1 MVFIY
6 GEKRMEKNEAK
17 ERIEYLR
24 ELINKTNYEYYVL
37 DNPTITDQ
45 EFDKYLRELENLESE
60 FPEFDS
66 PTSPTKKVGGEVINR
81 FKKVKHKIPMLSL
94 PDVFDLSEIEDFNT
108 RIIKENVEPTYVC
121 EYKIDG
127 LSVSLHY
134 EKGNLIF
141 AATRGDGITGEDIT
155 HNVKTIKSVPLKI
168 NEPIDIEVR
177 GEIYMPKKV
186 LEEINEKRKATGEP
200 LLQNVRNAAA
210 GSIRQL
216 DSKIAAERKL
226 DTWIYHLPNPED
238 YGIKTHAEALEFMS
252 HLGFKVNKNANQVVK
267 GIQEMQEYIESTTK
281 IRATL
286 PYEIDGIV
294 IKVNSLASQ
303 KQLGFTSKY
312 PKWAIAY
319 KFPAEEVLT
328 TLRDIVFTVG
338 RTGRITP
345 NAVLDPVIVMGSTVK
360 RATLHNE
367 DYVVMKD
374 LKIGD
379 IVSIRKAGDVI
390 PEVVERKLEKRTG
403 CEKEFVMITNCPIC
417 GSILE
422 KKKEQVDHYC
432 MNPMCPAKKVESL
445 IHFCSRKAM
454 NIDGLGDEI
463 MEDLFNLGFVKKIPD
478 IYALNE
484 HRKDLIE
491 LEGYGNKSVDNLL
504 SAIEDSKSNSLER
517 LLFGLGISGI
527 GDKTALLLV
536 KIFKNIDGFLN
547 ASFDDF
553 KNIKDIGPILAE
565 NLYNYFHDVEN
576 IALLEELK
584 ELGINQNYLGEN
596 ERHHD
601 LISGK
606 RFVLTGTLSFID
618 RDSLS
623 EILMSYGG
631 LTSSSVS
638 RKTDVV
644 IVGENPGSKYEKAKE
659 LHIEIWAEEKIKSIV
674 EKL

>member
-1 MVFIY
+1 
-6 GEKRMEKNEAK
+6 MEKTEAK
-17 ERIEYLR
+17 TRIEYLR
-24 ELINKTNYEYYVL
+24 ELLNKSNYEYYVL

-45 EFDKYLRELENLESE
+45 EFDKYLRELETLEND

-66 PTSPTKKVGGEVINR
+66 PTSPTKKVGGEVIDR

-94 PDVFDLSEIEDFNT
+94 PDVFDLSEIEDFNI
-108 RIIKENVEPTYVC
+108 RILKEKIEPTYMC

-141 AATRGDGITGEDIT
+141 AATRGDGIIGEDIT
-155 HNVKTIKSVPLKI
+155 HNVKTIKSVPLILK
-168 NEPIDIEVR
+168 EPIDIEVR

-186 LEEINEKRKATGEP
+186 LEELNEKRKKAKEP

-238 YGIKTHAEALEFMS
+238 YGIKTHKEALEFMS
-252 HLGFKVNKNANQVVK
+252 RLGFKVNKKANCLIN
-267 GIQEMQEYIESTTK
+267 GIKEMQEYIEQTTN
-281 IRATL
+281 IRFSL

-294 IKVNSLASQ
+294 IKVNSLESQ
-303 KQLGFTSKY
+303 KKLGFTSKY

-328 TLRDIVFTVG
+328 TLKDIVFTVG

-367 DYVVMKD
+367 DYVRMKD

-390 PEVVERKLEKRTG
+390 PEVVERKLERRLG
-403 CEKEFVMITNCPIC
+403 CEEDFHMISNCPIC
-417 GSILE
+417 GSLLE
-422 KKKEQVDHYC
+422 KKKNQVDHYC
-432 MNPMCPAKKVESL
+432 MNPKCPAKKVESL

-454 NIDGLGDEI
+454 NIDGLGEEI

-491 LEGYGNKSVDNLL
+491 LEGFGNKSVDNLL
-504 SAIEDSKSNSLER
+504 NAIEDSKSNSLEK

-527 GDKTALLLV
+527 GDKTALQLV
-536 KIFKNIDGFLN
+536 KIFKNIEGFLT

-553 KNIKDIGPILAE
+553 KNNRDIGPTLAE
-565 NLYNYFHDVEN
+565 NLYSYFHDEEN
-576 IALLEELK
+576 MAMLKKLK
-584 ELGINQNYLGEN
+584 ELGLTMNYLGEN
-596 ERHHD
+596 ERYHD

-618 RDSLS
+618 RESLS

-638 RKTDVV
+638 KKTDVV

-659 LHIEIWAEEKIKSIV
+659 LHIEIWEEEKIKSIV
-674 EKL
+674 SGL

>member
-1 MVFIY
+1 MD
-6 GEKRMEKNEAK
+6 KNEARI
-17 ERIEYLR
+17 RIEELR
-24 ELINKTNYEYYVL
+24 KRLNEANYNYYVL

-45 EFDKYLRELENLESE
+45 EFDSFLRELENLEME

-66 PTSPTKKVGGEVINR
+66 PTSPTKKVGGEVIDR

-94 PDVFDLSEIEDFNT
+94 PDVFDVTEIEDFHN

-134 EKGNLIF
+134 EKGELVF

-168 NEPIDIEVR
+168 NKPIDIEVR
-177 GEIYMPKKV
+177 GEIYMPNKV
-186 LEEINEKRKATGEP
+186 LEELNEKRKIEGQP

-216 DSKIAAERKL
+216 DSKIAAKRKL

-238 YGIKTHAEALEFMS
+238 YGIKTHMEALNFMS
-252 HLGFKVNKNANQVVK
+252 ELGFKVNKSANRLVSGLK
-267 GIQEMQEYIESTTK
+267 EMEEYIKETTEK
-281 IRATL
+281 RSTL

-294 IKVNSLASQ
+294 IKVNSLESQ
-303 KQLGFTSKY
+303 KKLGFTSKY

-319 KFPAEEVLT
+319 KFPATEVLT

-379 IVSIRKAGDVI
+379 TVSIRKAGDVI
-390 PEVVERKLEKRTG
+390 PEVVEAKLERRTG
-403 CEKEFVMITNCPIC
+403 SEQEFKMITNCPIC
-417 GSILE
+417 GSVLE
-422 KKKEQVDHYC
+422 KKKDQVDHYC
-432 MNPMCPAKKVESL
+432 MNPLCPARKSEAL

-454 NIDGLGDEI
+454 NIDGLGIEI
-463 MEDLFNLGFVKKIPD
+463 MEDFFNLGFVTKIPD
-478 IYALNE
+478 IYALKE
-484 HRKDLIE
+484 HKKDLIE

-504 SAIEDSKSNSLER
+504 AAIEDSKSNSVER

-527 GDKTALLLV
+527 GDKTALLLA
-536 KIFKNIDGFLN
+536 KIFKNMDNLMN
-547 ASFDDF
+547 ATYEDF
-553 KNIKDIGPILAE
+553 KNIKDIGPTLAE

-576 IALLEELK
+576 IALIEELK
-584 ELGINQNYLGEN
+584 EIGVNMNYLGEN

-606 RFVLTGTLSFID
+606 RFVLTGTLSFTD

-623 EILMSYGG
+623 DLLISYGG
-631 LTSSSVS
+631 ATSSSVS
-638 RKTDVV
+638 KKTDVV
-644 IVGENPGSKYEKAKE
+644 IVGENPGSKYDKARE
-659 LHIEIWAEEKIKSIV
+659 LNIEIWNEEKIKDIV
-674 EKL
+674 NNLN